1 MSESVI
7 EILLV
12 EDNPGDIRLAQE
24 TLKDYR
30 LQNRIHIVRDGE
42 EALQYLRRQPPFETA
57 QKPDMVMLDLSL
69 PKLDGFEV
77 LEALQQDPDLRA
89 IPIVILTSTKT
100 DREALKKHNIPTDC
114 WIMKPLTL
122 ERYLEAVRCF
132 PHLGVSIVK
141 LARVPG

>member
-132 PHLGVSIVK
+132 PHLG
-141 LARVPG
+141 

>member
-57 QKPDMVMLDLSL
+57 QRPDMVLLDLSL
-69 PKLDGFEV
+69 PKLDGLEV
-77 LEALQQDPDLRA
+77 LEAIQQDAELRA
-89 IPIVILTSTKT
+89 LPIVILTSTKT
-100 DREALKKHNIPTDC
+100 DQEALKKHNIPADC

-141 LARVPG
+141 LAQVPG